1 VQFLEDSS
9 LRPAAFRGRVERE
22 WDRLSGPRGADIVH
36 TLYTRGRW
44 TRSARWWKGWL
55 YANYMGT
62 VEQALKQRGLL
73 AGDGVLLAIFAA
85 LDGACSSS

>member
-1 VQFLEDSS
+1 MGPVVRPKGCGHCPHPVHARS
-9 LRPAAFRGRVERE
+9 LDQVRSLVER
-22 WDRLSGPRGADIVH
+22 
-36 TLYTRGRW
+36 
-44 TRSARWWKGWL
+44 L